1 MRGLFR
7 LVFGLVLV
15 MTGLV
20 LMAYSLQPKPVPPV
34 IVLQNQS
41 GYANEGRAYF
51 DQVAIRNYGASNVT
65 VGVAI
70 EDSKPRLSDPV
81 TLYEWCN
88 ITVQIEAVQQFPNW
102 SFDQYS
108 FCTNQ
113 LSNPQPINVECPS
126 EGAYEAGAGTWV
138 TRSMPAKTW
147 LWAQEPSLH
156 QAGSQL
162 LNSHRLNRELHYY
175 NCFQP

>member
-20 LMAYSLQPKPVPPV
+20 LMAYSLQPKPAPPV

-41 GYANEGRAYF
+41 GYANEGRANF

-102 SFDQYS
+102 SSDQYS
-108 FCTNQ
+108 FCTN
-113 LSNPQPINVECPS
+113 
-126 EGAYEAGAGTWV
+126 
-138 TRSMPAKTW
+138 
-147 LWAQEPSLH
+147 
-156 QAGSQL
+156 
-162 LNSHRLNRELHYY
+162 
-175 NCFQP
+175 